1 MTALKEILTFAMA
14 QTSAGVA
21 TCIDY
26 GTRIFFNKIL
36 GVGYVSSTFI
46 GALVG
51 GIANCCINYRLVFRT
66 KDKTK
71 REVMWRYF
79 IVWTGSI
86 LLNTAG
92 TWFFKAV
99 VGLRA
104 YTAMVVT
111 SALVAVCW
119 NYMMQRSFVF
129 GTKKK
134 LENKED
140 K

>member
-1 MTALKEILTFAMA
+1 MAIVKEILTFLKA
-14 QTSAGVA
+14 QTSAGIA
-21 TCIDY
+21 TLVDY
-26 GTRIFFNKIL
+26 GSRIFFNKIV
-36 GVGYVSSTFI
+36 GVGYVGSTFLGAVI
-46 GALVG
+46 GGL
-51 GIANCCINYRLVFRT
+51 ANCCINYRWVFKT
-66 KDKTK
+66 KDKSK

-79 IVWTGSI
+79 VVWSGSI

-129 GTKKK
+129 GNKKEK
-134 LENKED
+134 NTL
-140 K
+140 